1 MMENRFEDE
10 EILSDMEE
18 EGELFYAIRPN
29 KTQIKQAIA
38 QVAEFA
44 EHLVSLTPTQ
54 LARFKLPEFLV
65 HAITQAAK
73 MPAKSARKR
82 QLKYITAELRQLD
95 LPALQEQWAQLNQ
108 QSVHSLRIHHQAEQ
122 WREQLLAD
130 DSHDSLTQFL
140 FDYPQADSQQ
150 LRQLQR
156 QAKKERT
163 EAKPPRAARLL
174 YQALKTLLSEAEAI

>member
-1 MMENRFEDE
+1 MIENRFEDDEIFSDAE
-10 EILSDMEE
+10 EG
-18 EGELFYAIRPN
+18 GELFYAIRPN

-44 EHLVSLTPTQ
+44 EQLVNLTPTQ
-54 LARFKLPEFLV
+54 LASFELPEFLV
-65 HAITQAAK
+65 VAMVQAAK

-82 QLKYITAELRQLD
+82 QLKYITAELRKLD
-95 LPALQEQWAQLNQ
+95 LPALQERWAQLNQ
-108 QSVHSLRIHHQAEQ
+108 QSVHSLRTHHQAEQ
-122 WREQLLAD
+122 WRKHLLAD
-130 DSHDSLTQFL
+130 DSHERLTQFL

-156 QAKKERT
+156 QAKKERA

-174 YQALKTLLSEAEAI
+174 YQTLKSLLSETG